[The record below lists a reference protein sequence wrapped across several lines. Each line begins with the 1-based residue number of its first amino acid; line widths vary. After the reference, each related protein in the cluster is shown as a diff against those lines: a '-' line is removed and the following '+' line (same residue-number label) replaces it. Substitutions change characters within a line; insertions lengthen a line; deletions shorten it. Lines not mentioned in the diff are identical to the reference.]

1 MRYKQLSIRS
11 QFVDRD
17 NNINIFDNFWF
28 YIVLIV
34 LITQYFEYRKSMT
47 KLDRKVSSISDN
59 EVQKELDNVK
69 QRLIVLERIVTDKNY
84 DLNDELSKIKGM

>member
-1 MRYKQLSIRS
+1 M
-11 QFVDRD
+11 
-17 NNINIFDNFWF
+17 NIFDNFWF

-59 EVQKELDNVK
+59 EIQKELDNVR

-84 DLNDELSKIKGM
+84 DLNEELSKIKGM

>member
-1 MRYKQLSIRS
+1 M
-11 QFVDRD
+11 
-17 NNINIFDNFWF
+17 
-28 YIVLIV
+28 LIV

>member
-1 MRYKQLSIRS
+1 M
-11 QFVDRD
+11 
-17 NNINIFDNFWF
+17 
-28 YIVLIV
+28 

-59 EVQKELDNVK
+59 EIQKELDNVR

-84 DLNDELSKIKGM
+84 DLNEEFSKIKGM

>member
-1 MRYKQLSIRS
+1 M
-11 QFVDRD
+11 
-17 NNINIFDNFWF
+17 NIFDNFWF

-84 DLNDELSKIKGM
+84 DLNEELSKIKGM

>member
-1 MRYKQLSIRS
+1 M
-11 QFVDRD
+11 
-17 NNINIFDNFWF
+17 NIFDNFWF

>member
-1 MRYKQLSIRS
+1 L
-11 QFVDRD
+11 
-17 NNINIFDNFWF
+17 NIFDNFWF

-59 EVQKELDNVK
+59 EIQKELDNVR

-84 DLNDELSKIKGM
+84 DLNEEFSKIKGM

>member
-1 MRYKQLSIRS
+1 M
-11 QFVDRD
+11 
-17 NNINIFDNFWF
+17 NIFDNFWF

-59 EVQKELDNVK
+59 EIQKELDNVK

-84 DLNDELSKIKGM
+84 DLNDELSKIKGL

>member
-1 MRYKQLSIRS
+1 
-11 QFVDRD
+11 
-17 NNINIFDNFWF
+17 
-28 YIVLIV
+28 VLIV

>member
-1 MRYKQLSIRS
+1 M
-11 QFVDRD
+11 
-17 NNINIFDNFWF
+17 NIFDNFWF

-59 EVQKELDNVK
+59 EIQKELDNVR

-84 DLNDELSKIKGM
+84 DLNEEFSKIKGM

>member
-1 MRYKQLSIRS
+1 M
-11 QFVDRD
+11 
-17 NNINIFDNFWF
+17 NIFDNFWF

-34 LITQYFEYRKSMT
+34 LITQYFGYRKSMT

-59 EVQKELDNVK
+59 EIQKELDNVK

-84 DLNDELSKIKGM
+84 DLNDELSKIKGL

>member
-1 MRYKQLSIRS
+1 M
-11 QFVDRD
+11 
-17 NNINIFDNFWF
+17 NIFDNFWF

-34 LITQYFEYRKSMT
+34 LITQYFGYRKGMT

-59 EVQKELDNVK
+59 EIQKELDNVK

-84 DLNDELSKIKGM
+84 DLNDELSKIKGL

>member
-1 MRYKQLSIRS
+1 M
-11 QFVDRD
+11 
-17 NNINIFDNFWF
+17 NIFDNFWF

-59 EVQKELDNVK
+59 EIQKELDNVR

-84 DLNDELSKIKGM
+84 DLNEAFSKIKGM